1 MKKQNDLPQ
10 WDLEAI
16 YASPEAW
23 EKDFSKLQ
31 GLAEEFAAYR
41 GRLAESAAVLAE
53 AMEKDDT
60 FSRLAEKVYVYAHL
74 RADKGWYPGL
84 NILEP
89 KGTRNSIRELS

>member
-41 GRLAESAAVLAE
+41 GRLAESAAVLATVK
-53 AMEKDDT
+53 AIMT
-60 FSRLAEKVYVYAHL
+60 VFLINSRVKRLVLFTESLFVMLCRVSHMICPL
-74 RADKGWYPGL
+74 
-84 NILEP
+84 I
-89 KGTRNSIRELS
+89 